1 MIQCRLIYIIHSF
14 QAKRQDN
21 KSKYNSQSEKLK
33 REIALILGKKTAI
46 SALLGK
52 QISPKKNKQADNND
66 DLFKLPALPE
76 KEAETESEFESEY
89 VLCEYSKLVFCVYIV
104 CDQISKPKTISDLR
118 MNKVQVLRP
127 LTYIQLILNQINL
140 KTYL

>member
-1 MIQCRLIYIIHSF
+1 M
-14 QAKRQDN
+14 
-21 KSKYNSQSEKLK
+21 K

-89 VLCEYSKLVFCVYIV
+89 VYIV
-104 CDQISKPKTISDLR
+104 
-118 MNKVQVLRP
+118 N
-127 LTYIQLILNQINL
+127 
-140 KTYL
+140 